1 MYDVE
6 ELRRRMAGRWAEVF
20 EPRLENVKKGR
31 GEWRQ
36 ARCPFH
42 DDRSP
47 SFSFS
52 TQTGAWKCFAGCGG
66 GDGLKFLQRADNLSF
81 GEAVRDL
88 AAMAGLDE
96 PAGHIRKTA
105 SRTVP
110 AAAPPQPKPEPVAKP
125 ELAERLQEYQEALA
139 GSPGEEYLKGRGISL
154 ALAQSVGV
162 GYAAPGRW
170 LGRGRCG
177 RVVFPHTNPAGEV
190 VNLYGR
196 AVVEAPENL
205 RHDHLPGPKGI
216 FNGPALLAEKCYICE
231 GAFDAIS
238 FMAAGYANAAAV
250 FGVDGMRWEWLRA
263 RQVVLCLDADKAGQ
277 KAWLKLALEGYTRG
291 HEVSFADA
299 ATYGGCKDAN
309 EAWAK
314 HGRLE
319 LSPGDSEPEAPFV
332 ARGAGW
338 KLSFSNTLREYVVFA
353 DDEAAAARAPAG
365 YVTYTAEELRALG
378 GGGLNAEGLKQIHE
392 AKKLLGGRVGSKP
405 EE

>member
-6 ELRRRMAGRWAEVF
+6 ELRRRMEGRWAEVY
-20 EPRLENVKKGR
+20 EPRLENIKKGR

-47 SFSFS
+47 SFSFNV
-52 TQTGAWKCFAGCGG
+52 QTGAWKCFAGCGG
-66 GDGLKFLQRADNLSF
+66 GDGLAFLQRADNLNF
-81 GEAVRDL
+81 GEALREA
-88 AAMAGLDE
+88 AAMVGLE
-96 PAGHIRKTA
+96 PAGRARRTA

-110 AAAPPQPKPEPVAKP
+110 AAAPPQPKPEPIAKP
-125 ELAERLQEYQEALA
+125 ELAERLQEYQAALA

-162 GYAAPGRW
+162 GYAVPGRW

-238 FMAAGYANAAAV
+238 FIAAGYANAAAV

-291 HEVSFADA
+291 HEVLFADA

-319 LSPGDSEPEAPFV
+319 LASGDPEPGVPFA

-338 KLSFSNTLREYVVFA
+338 KLSFSNTVGEYVVFA
-353 DDEAAAARAPAG
+353 DDEAAAALAPAG
-365 YVTYTAEELRALG
+365 YVIYTGEELRALG
-378 GGGLNAEGLKQIHE
+378 GGGLNAEGLRQIHE
-392 AKKLLGGRVGSKP
+392 AKKLLGRRVGSKP

>member
-6 ELRRRMAGRWAEVF
+6 ELRRRMEGRWAEVY
-20 EPRLENVKKGR
+20 EPRLENIKKGR

-47 SFSFS
+47 SFSFNV
-52 TQTGAWKCFAGCGG
+52 QTGAWKCFAGCGG
-66 GDGLKFLQRADNLSF
+66 GDGFAFLQRADNLSF
-81 GEAVRDL
+81 GYAVRDL

-125 ELAERLQEYQEALA
+125 ELAERLQEFQAALA

-154 ALAQSVGV
+154 ALDQSAEV

-170 LGRGRCG
+170 FGRGRCG

-196 AVVEAPENL
+196 AVGKVPDNL
-205 RHDHLPGPKGI
+205 KHDHLPGHKGM
-216 FNGPALLAEKCYICE
+216 FNAPALLSEKCYITE

-238 FMAAGYANAAAV
+238 FIAAGYANAAAV
-250 FGVDGMRWEWLRA
+250 FGVSGMRWEWARA
-263 RQVVLCLDADKAGQ
+263 RQVVLCLDADAVGQ
-277 KAWLKLALEGYTRG
+277 REWQRLALEGYTRG

-299 ATYGGCKDAN
+299 ATYGGCKDAS

-314 HGRLE
+314 LGRLE
-319 LSPGDSEPEAPFV
+319 LAPGD
-332 ARGAGW
+332 
-338 KLSFSNTLREYVVFA
+338 L
-353 DDEAAAARAPAG
+353 
-365 YVTYTAEELRALG
+365 
-378 GGGLNAEGLKQIHE
+378 
-392 AKKLLGGRVGSKP
+392 
-405 EE
+405 